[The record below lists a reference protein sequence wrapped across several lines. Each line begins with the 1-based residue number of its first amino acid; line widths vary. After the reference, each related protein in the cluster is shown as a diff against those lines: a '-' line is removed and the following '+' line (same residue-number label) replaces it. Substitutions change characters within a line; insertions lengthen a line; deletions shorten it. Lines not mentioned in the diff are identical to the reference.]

1 MKFKTLVFCIISSF
15 STTVY
20 AVDEEYLKT
29 LKYKLIGINMKLPK
43 RIDEVTTM
51 EEMRLM
57 RLKSGDYYVATMCK
71 INTNIQ
77 SFGTNRDLILKQT
90 IDIGCKDP
98 AVIDY
103 MNHSL
108 KIGIIYKNQHNEMF
122 DAIIYSIDDCKS

>member
-1 MKFKTLVFCIISSF
+1 MKFKILIFCIISSF

-57 RLKSGDYYVATMCK
+57 QLKSGDYYVATMCK

-103 MNHSL
+103 MNHGL

-122 DAIIYSIDDCKS
+122 DAFIYSIDDCKS